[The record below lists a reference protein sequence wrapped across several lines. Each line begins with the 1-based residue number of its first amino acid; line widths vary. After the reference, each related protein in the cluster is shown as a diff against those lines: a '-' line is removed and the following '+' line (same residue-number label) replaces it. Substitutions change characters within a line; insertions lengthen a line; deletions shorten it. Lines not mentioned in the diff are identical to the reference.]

1 MCSCVC
7 FGSLSLFPF
16 LRFSAA
22 LAAGDERREGSR
34 QPSSSPFLLLRF
46 GRRVV
51 GFLREMIMFHRC
63 SSEPED
69 RRRRRRKLLLL
80 WTLQPWSVGRAWM
93 FNLMIEEGVVH
104 GLDPDCQARC
114 DESPVNNNISEISDI
129 LIIARQ
135 VYRYLPRSNS
145 KVCPKLDP
153 FLPLPYLTAPSTPRV
168 FHCHARG
175 GFNKFPIKYPF
186 PPNIAEYTTNPIP
199 NLPN

>member
-34 QPSSSPFLLLRF
+34 QPSSPFLLLRF
-46 GRRVV
+46 GRHVV

-69 RRRRRRKLLLL
+69 RRRRKLLASF

-129 LIIARQ
+129 LINARQ
-135 VYRYLPRSNS
+135 IYRYLPRSNS

-153 FLPLPYLTAPSTPRV
+153 FPFP
-168 FHCHARG
+168 
-175 GFNKFPIKYPF
+175 FPI
-186 PPNIAEYTTNPIP
+186 
-199 NLPN
+199 

>member
-69 RRRRRRKLLLL
+69 RRRRKLLLL

-135 VYRYLPRSNS
+135 VYRYLSPEQQQSLS
-145 KVCPKLDP
+145 KIR
-153 FLPLPYLTAPSTPRV
+153 PLPSPSLSDGPIYP
-168 FHCHARG
+168 AR
-175 GFNKFPIKYPF
+175 IS
-186 PPNIAEYTTNPIP
+186 
-199 NLPN
+199 LPCQRRIQ

>member
-1 MCSCVC
+1 MCALV
-7 FGSLSLFPF
+7 LPLLF
-16 LRFSAA
+16 FSSIPLAVFSA

-34 QPSSSPFLLLRF
+34 QPPSLFLLLRF
-46 GRRVV
+46 GRHVV

-80 WTLQPWSVGRAWM
+80 WTLLPWSVGRAWM
-93 FNLMIEEGVVH
+93 FNLMIEEGLVH

-129 LIIARQ
+129 LVIVRQ

-175 GFNKFPIKYPF
+175 GLNKFPIKYPPF
-186 PPNIAEYTTNPIP
+186 PPI
-199 NLPN
+199 